1 MSTLRLK
8 IFSRDDSD
16 WRYQVVDGCGDVYA
30 ERRFLPDRASA
41 ERLGGHERLRI
52 AAELARAAATV
63 KWRGPP
69 VLKQDEPAEESVRA
83 RPRWK
88 KPWKTI
94 NADRSYRPLRAT
106 R

>member
-8 IFSRDDSD
+8 IFSRDDAD
-16 WRYQVVDGCGDVYA
+16 WRYQVVDGCGDVRA

-41 ERLGGHERLRI
+41 ERLGGHDRVRI
-52 AAELARAAATV
+52 AAVQARAAAV
-63 KWRGPP
+63 ARWSGPT
-69 VLKQDEPAEESVRA
+69 VLKQDESAGKKVRA
-83 RPRWK
+83 RPRWQ

-94 NADRSYRPLRAT
+94 DAGKSIRPLRA

>member
-1 MSTLRLK
+1 MSMLRLK
-8 IFSRDDSD
+8 IFSRDSAD
-16 WRYQVVDGCGDVYA
+16 WRYQVVDGCGDVHA

-63 KWRGPP
+63 KWRGTP
-69 VLKQDEPAEESVRA
+69 VLKQDEPAEETIRA
-83 RPRWK
+83 PRPRWQ
-88 KPWKTI
+88 KPWKTLV
-94 NADRSYRPLRAT
+94 ADRSIRPLRA